1 MQLFL
6 ILLFGAFLLVA
17 SIIVG
22 IGLEK
27 EVYNNGNCRNCGKRL
42 IYFGNDNHGNRGYK
56 CPECG
61 YTAWVSYRNIDK
73 NKKLKK

>member
-1 MQLFL
+1 MQLLLVF
-6 ILLFGAFLLVA
+6 LFGAFILAA

-27 EVYNNGNCRNCGKRL
+27 EKYNDGYCRNCGKRL
-42 IYFGNDNHGNRGYK
+42 IYFDSDSQGSRGYK